1 MEYDFCQTYHI
12 ENINYVIKLLDN
24 WQAIAYLHLKLNAIS
39 VLAFFQSL
47 LIAETQ
53 SGLLLYLLLAVNN
66 VAINYFDS
74 VDTDS
79 VWRAW
84 CCPGQSGPAGGGWKP
99 GRRGWSCDPWDPPG
113 TLSQSCYQS
122 TTSTSNIV
130 SAIVKVLTEITH
142 QKKISWC

>member
-53 SGLLLYLLLAVNN
+53 SGLLLYLLFAVNN
-66 VAINYFDS
+66 VAIHYFDS
-74 VDTDS
+74 VDTNS
-79 VWRAW
+79 VWRA
-84 CCPGQSGPAGGGWKP
+84 
-99 GRRGWSCDPWDPPG
+99 
-113 TLSQSCYQS
+113 
-122 TTSTSNIV
+122 
-130 SAIVKVLTEITH
+130 
-142 QKKISWC
+142 